1 MNDRVL
7 KYLNYVINDLIS
19 NTEIKKISP
28 SRDPYMSLPWNNALL
43 LSNDKV
49 KRVLQY
55 TNTPLIIMS
64 YLNDSY
70 GMESEEQMRY
80 VWDTYKDFLT
90 DVIYNK
96 KTINESDDKMDM
108 YIHKVLNILEDDTYL
123 VNSSAVMIPFFTHP
137 INFRK
142 SDGYNFILYLLDV
155 PSPPERF
162 VSYCSDMY
170 NIEGEYI
177 KMLWDEYKLF
187 LDDFIINNTR
197 H

>member
-28 SRDPYMSLPWNNALL
+28 SRYPYMSLPWNDALL

-49 KRVLQY
+49 KRILQY

-96 KTINESDDKMDM
+96 K
-108 YIHKVLNILEDDTYL
+108 
-123 VNSSAVMIPFFTHP
+123 
-137 INFRK
+137 
-142 SDGYNFILYLLDV
+142 
-155 PSPPERF
+155 
-162 VSYCSDMY
+162 
-170 NIEGEYI
+170 
-177 KMLWDEYKLF
+177 
-187 LDDFIINNTR
+187 
-197 H
+197 